1 MHVAMVVPPYTE
13 LPPHRYGG
21 TEMVCAAL
29 VDGLVERGHEVTV
42 LGVGSN
48 GTRARFWASRPDP
61 EPDRMGQLMPEL
73 LHVARVAR
81 ALERLEPDV
90 IHDHT
95 LAGLLTAQARPA
107 PTVATMHAPMTGEVG
122 QLARSVAPPVHLVA
136 ISANQRGEAADLPWV
151 GTVHNAVRVA
161 DFPFVSA
168 KQDYALF
175 LGRACPDKGMH
186 TAINAARAAGIHL
199 LVAAK
204 CREPDERRYFEE
216 RIRPLLGPGVTWLGE
231 VDLDRKLEL
240 LSGARC
246 LLFPIEWEEP
256 FGMVLVE
263 ALACGTPVV
272 ALDRGAVR
280 EVVDHGVTG
289 LVASAPEDLPALLRR
304 VGELD
309 PHACREQAQSRFDQ
323 ARLAADYEQ
332 VYRRVLSLAPR
343 PAVGARPVGLRQVD
357 GALVVRSNPLAPEPS
372 ALGLGSLG

>member
-13 LPPHRYGG
+13 LPPRRYGG
-21 TEMVCAAL
+21 TETVCAAL

-48 GTRARFWASRPDP
+48 GTRGRFWASRPDP

-95 LAGLLTAQARPA
+95 LAGLLTAQSRRA

-122 QLARSVAPPVHLVA
+122 ELATSVAPPVHLVA
-136 ISANQRGEAADLPWV
+136 ISANQRSEAPDLPWV
-151 GTVHNAVRVA
+151 GTVHNAVRVQ
-161 DFPFVSA
+161 DFPFEPV

-186 TAINAARAAGIHL
+186 TAIVAAREAGIHL

-204 CREPDERRYFEE
+204 CREPEERRYFEE
-216 RIRPLLGPGVTWLGE
+216 RIKPLLGPGVTWLGE
-231 VDLDRKLEL
+231 VDGTRKLEL
-240 LSGARC
+240 LKAARC

-263 ALACGTPVV
+263 ALASGTPVV
-272 ALDRGAVR
+272 ALDRGAVG
-280 EVVDHGVTG
+280 EVVDHGLTG
-289 LVASAPEDLPALLRR
+289 LVTSAAEELPELLRQ
-304 VGELD
+304 VGELRPQD
-309 PHACREQAQSRFDQ
+309 CREQAQTRFDQ